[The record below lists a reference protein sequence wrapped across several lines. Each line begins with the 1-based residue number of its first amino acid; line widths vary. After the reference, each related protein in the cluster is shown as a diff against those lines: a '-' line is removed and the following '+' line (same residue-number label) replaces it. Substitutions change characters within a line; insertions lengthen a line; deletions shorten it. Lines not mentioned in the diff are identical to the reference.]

1 MTRDGISR
9 AVVLAAGEGSRLRPL
24 TRYQPKPMLR
34 VGGRPIIEYPLDALV
49 EAGIERATVVVGH
62 GNTRIQNRF
71 KNSYRGMELSYARQ
85 DTQLGSG
92 HALQMAREQ
101 ATGAFVVVNGDT
113 VIDDRMVTATIER
126 YDGDAA
132 GCLAVATS
140 ETPADYGTVEVRDG
154 FVEHVDEHR
163 GGESRCQEGT
173 SRINA
178 GVYVFDETV
187 FEALAEAP
195 SVNGEFPI
203 TGAVDRL
210 DRGVLAVTPNGVWFD
225 PSYFWDLLATNEAV
239 LSTHQELLGPIE
251 PVAPTA
257 RIHDTAV
264 VEEHVRI
271 GPDCRVSAGAIVR
284 DGTTL
289 QANTTVGEN
298 TVLEGSIVGPD
309 THVGASV
316 VLRDT
321 VVGSGAR
328 IGDGAVST
336 GGLASLV
343 VNGREYTNRRL
354 GGVVADRANVGGNVT
369 IEPGC
374 RIGTLGT
381 VGPGVTL
388 REDVPEGATVIG

>member
-1 MTRDGISR
+1 MTQQEITR

-34 VGGRPIIEYPLDALV
+34 VGGRPIIEYPIDALV
-49 EAGIERATVVVGH
+49 DAGIERVIIVVGH
-62 GNTRIQNRF
+62 GSTRIQNHF
-71 KNSYRGMELSYARQ
+71 ENSYRGMELSYVRQ

-101 ATGAFVVVNGDT
+101 VTGAFVVVNGDT
-113 VIDDRMVTATIER
+113 VIDDRMVTATMKR

-132 GCLAVATS
+132 GCLAIATS
-140 ETPADYGTVEVRDG
+140 KTPADYGTVAVRDG
-154 FVEHVDEHR
+154 VVEHVDEHER
-163 GGESRCQEGT
+163 GDPRDHEG
-173 SRINA
+173 SARINA

-195 SVNGEFPI
+195 SVNGELPI
-203 TGAVDRL
+203 TSAVDRL
-210 DRGVLAVTPNGVWFD
+210 DGRVLAVTPNGVWFD
-225 PSYFWDLLATNEAV
+225 PSYPWDLLTTNEAV
-239 LSTHQELLGPIE
+239 LSTHRGLLGGVE

-257 RIHDTAV
+257 RVHDTAV
-264 VEEHVRI
+264 IEDHVRI
-271 GPDCRVSAGAIVR
+271 GPDCRVSAGAVIR
-284 DGTTL
+284 DGTAL

-309 THVGASV
+309 THVGANV

-328 IGDGAVST
+328 IGDGTVST

-343 VNGREYTNRRL
+343 VNGREYTDRRL

-369 IEPGC
+369 IESGC

-381 VGPGVTL
+381 VAPGVTL
-388 REDVPEGATVIG
+388 RDDVPEGATVIG